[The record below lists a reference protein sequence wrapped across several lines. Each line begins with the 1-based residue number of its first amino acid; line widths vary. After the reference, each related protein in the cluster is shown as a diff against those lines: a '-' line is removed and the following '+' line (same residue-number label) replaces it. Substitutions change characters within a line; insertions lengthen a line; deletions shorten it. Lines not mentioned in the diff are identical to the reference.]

1 MVDDHCGNGS
11 SGGGSLA
18 RRWHKSDPIGGP
30 HRAWRR
36 LILDHWPAFA
46 QMARQS
52 GRGSGTCQGRPAR
65 HAGRCRIRNLEI
77 VGNPGDEQRC
87 VRSNRSVPSGIV
99 EHSNQL
105 NAETCLAFIWR
116 RALPSSG
123 DGPCLHL
130 ATGADSSAANQG
142 EAAPARAVWRAGS
155 RPDQA
160 TEGETAD
167 SRIEAKARTWPG
179 RGNVPKLRRRAR
191 TDPKRSW
198 RIRR

>member
-1 MVDDHCGNGS
+1 MRRRALPS
-11 SGGGSLA
+11 SGDGPCLHLA
-18 RRWHKSDPIGGP
+18 TG
-30 HRAWRR
+30 
-36 LILDHWPAFA
+36 
-46 QMARQS
+46 
-52 GRGSGTCQGRPAR
+52 
-65 HAGRCRIRNLEI
+65 
-77 VGNPGDEQRC
+77 
-87 VRSNRSVPSGIV
+87 
-99 EHSNQL
+99 
-105 NAETCLAFIWR
+105 LAFIWR

-123 DGPCLHL
+123 DGPCLHLATGLAFIWRRALPSSGDGPCLHLATGLAFIWRRARIHL

>member
-1 MVDDHCGNGS
+1 MRRRALPS
-11 SGGGSLA
+11 SGDGRGFIWRRA
-18 RRWHKSDPIGGP
+18 RIHRQRIRARP
-30 HRAWRR
+30 HRRGPSGGQDRDRIRR
-36 LILDHWPAFA
+36 PK
-46 QMARQS
+46 ARPPTPGLKRRRGP
-52 GRGSGTCQGRPAR
+52 GRG
-65 HAGRCRIRNLEI
+65 AG
-77 VGNPGDEQRC
+77 
-87 VRSNRSVPSGIV
+87 
-99 EHSNQL
+99 
-105 NAETCLAFIWR
+105 TCLAFIWR
-116 RALPSSG
+116 RARI
-123 DGPCLHL
+123 HL